1 MKKCSLKLLFKN
13 VLILFLFIVIL
24 HVIFNSLLAKKEF
37 VTKELVVVPGDTLW
51 SIASDMMDDNNTD
64 IYRIMYD
71 IKEINN
77 MSESILYTGQTIYVP
92 IYEI

>member
-1 MKKCSLKLLFKN
+1 MKKRSLKLLFKN
-13 VLILFLFIVIL
+13 VLILFLLIVIL
-24 HVIFNSLLAKKEF
+24 HVIFNSLFAKKEF
-37 VTKELVVVPGDTLW
+37 KTKELVIMPGDTLW
-51 SIASDMMDDNNTD
+51 SVANDLVDENNTD

-77 MSESILYTGQTIYVP
+77 MSESILYVGQTIYVP